1 MTKAARRYQ
10 HMTKL
15 LLNKMTIRNF
25 KGIKDFTLTADGSSV
40 SVSGDNGT
48 GKTTLYDAFLWCL
61 FGKDSTDKTKFDW
74 KPLDENNQE
83 IHHLETEVEVELSI
97 DGGTKTLTRMVSEN
111 WVKTRGQ
118 AVADFKGHNT
128 EYKMDGIKIKQK
140 EYKEYLDQLIGED
153 TFRMLT
159 NLTYFPETLKW
170 EDRRKVLIELA
181 GDVSI
186 EDVIKSNTELKPLY
200 DLLAER
206 SLEDN
211 VKLTKQQMTS
221 INKQIKDIPQR
232 IDEVDRSLPEI
243 ELLDEAALRAESAKY
258 QEDISGKRDEIAS
271 IKNGAFDS
279 KIKEQISALQLEF
292 LEMDREHSK
301 NQSINLD
308 KLIEQKQ
315 VLQEELAELNGKNF
329 EFKQTESAIAH
340 DKKQVEFEKE
350 QLTTKNRDS
359 RVEHQEIQA
368 EQMPSFDEH
377 ALTCPT
383 CGQNFTEDKALEIQA
398 NYDKEKESF
407 NLQKAEKL
415 AKIAEIGQQNN
426 VTIQKL
432 EDELLELE
440 AKSKVLE
447 NQKVKHAETVKA
459 KEQEITY
466 VEELISQERVTVI
479 PFGVTKEASDITEK
493 IAGLR
498 VDLEKGVDA
507 QSEQIKQ
514 LEAEIIDLNKLDYD
528 IQSDLM
534 KFDQYA
540 KQTAR
545 RNELIAEEQTL
556 SLEYGKLEQRLF
568 LLEEFVKTR
577 VDLLT
582 DTINNKFKLVKFK
595 LFETAINGGIQEVCE
610 PTVNGANYSTGLNNA
625 ARINAGL
632 DIINTLMEHYD
643 KRVPVFIDNA
653 ESINEILPIET
664 QLITLTVSKDKEL
677 KVEEI

>member
-1 MTKAARRYQ
+1 
-10 HMTKL
+10 
-15 LLNKMTIRNF
+15 MTIRNF
-25 KGIKDFTLTADGSSV
+25 KGIKEFTLKADGSNI

-61 FGKDSTDKTKFDW
+61 FGKDSNDKSKFDW
-74 KPLDENNQE
+74 KPLDRNNEE

-97 DGGTKTLTRMVSEN
+97 NGGTKTLTRMVSEN

-170 EDRRKVLIELA
+170 EERRKVLIELA
-181 GDVSI
+181 GDVSV
-186 EDVIKSNTELKPLY
+186 EDVIKSNGELKPLY
-200 DLLAER
+200 DLIAER

-232 IDEVDRSLPEI
+232 IDEVDRALP
-243 ELLDEAALRAESAKY
+243 
-258 QEDISGKRDEIAS
+258 DISKLNQEELKASLDAKQLEISAKRDEISS
-271 IKNGAFDS
+271 IKNGAS
-279 KIKEQISALQLEF
+279 TAQVKEKISNLKLHYNELEREYTKQLES
-292 LEMDREHSK
+292 D
-301 NQSINLD
+301 LD
-308 KLIEQKQ
+308 GLIEKKQ
-315 VLQEELAELNGKNF
+315 AKQEEVSTLKLKF
-329 EFKQTESAIAH
+329 
-340 DKKQVEFEKE
+340 VEFEQAETNIYWDKQQCE
-350 QLTTKNRDS
+350 REINQLTNENAEA
-359 RVEHQEIQA
+359 RVRYSEIQEREMA
-368 EQMPSFDEH
+368 SFDEH
-377 ALTCPT
+377 ALSCPT
-383 CGQNFTEDKALEIQA
+383 CGQSFDEAKALEIQA
-398 NYDKEKESF
+398 NYDKETAEF
-407 NLQKAEKL
+407 NTQKAKQLETIVSAGQNNNKAIEKL
-415 AKIAEIGQQNN
+415 KEEIKELDKKSESLAADKAKHTE
-426 VTIQKL
+426 V
-432 EDELLELE
+432 
-440 AKSKVLE
+440 
-447 NQKVKHAETVKA
+447 VKA
-459 KEQEITY
+459 KEKE
-466 VEELISQERVTVI
+466 VAELIESIERERKSLN
-479 PFGVTKEASDITEK
+479 PFNDTEESDNLIIEIVALEAQLD
-493 IAGLR
+493 
-498 VDLEKGVDA
+498 KGEQGQA
-507 QSEQIKQ
+507 EQIKA
-514 LEAEIIDLNKLDYD
+514 LETQISELS
-528 IQSDLM
+528 QSEYAIRNDLM
-534 KFDQYA
+534 LFDQHD
-540 KQTAR
+540 KQIAR

>member
-1 MTKAARRYQ
+1 
-10 HMTKL
+10 
-15 LLNKMTIRNF
+15 MTIRNF
-25 KGIKDFTLTADGSSV
+25 KGIKEFTLKADGSNI

-61 FGKDSTDKTKFDW
+61 FGKDSNDKSKFDW
-74 KPLDENNQE
+74 KPLDRNNEE

-97 DGGTKTLTRMVSEN
+97 NGGTKTLTRMVSEN

-159 NLTYFPETLKW
+159 NLTYFTETLKW
-170 EDRRKVLIELA
+170 EERRKVLIELA
-181 GDVSI
+181 GDVSV
-186 EDVIKSNTELKPLY
+186 EDVIKSNGELKPLY

-232 IDEVDRSLPEI
+232 IDEVDRALP
-243 ELLDEAALRAESAKY
+243 
-258 QEDISGKRDEIAS
+258 DISKLNQEELKASLVAKQLEISAKRDEISS
-271 IKNGAFDS
+271 IKNGAS
-279 KIKEQISALQLEF
+279 TAQVKEKISNLKLHYNELERDYTKQLE
-292 LEMDREHSK
+292 S
-301 NQSINLD
+301 NLD
-308 KLIEQKQ
+308 GLIKKRQAK
-315 VLQEELAELNGKNF
+315 QEELSTLKLKF
-329 EFKQTESAIAH
+329 
-340 DKKQVEFEKE
+340 VEFEQGETNIYWDKQQCE
-350 QLTTKNRDS
+350 REINQLTNENVEA
-359 RVEHQEIQA
+359 RVRYTEIQ
-368 EQMPSFDEH
+368 EREMPSFDDH
-377 ALTCPT
+377 ALSCPT
-383 CGQNFTEDKALEIQA
+383 CGQSFDGAKALEIQA
-398 NYDKEKESF
+398 NYQKETEEFNTQKAKQLEAIVSAGQKNNKAIEKLKEELVVLGKESE
-407 NLQKAEKL
+407 AL
-415 AKIAEIGQQNN
+415 AANK
-426 VTIQKL
+426 T
-432 EDELLELE
+432 
-440 AKSKVLE
+440 
-447 NQKVKHAETVKA
+447 KHTEVVKA
-459 KEQEITY
+459 KEKE
-466 VEELISQERVTVI
+466 VAELIESIERERKSFN
-479 PFGVTKEASDITEK
+479 PFETSEEANALMSEIAMLENELVLGEKGLVEK
-493 IAGLR
+493 IRA
-498 VDLEKGVDA
+498 LEKELFDL
-507 QSEQIKQ
+507 S
-514 LEAEIIDLNKLDYD
+514 LEERA

-534 KFDQYA
+534 LFDQHD
-540 KQTAR
+540 KQIAR
-545 RNELIAEEQTL
+545 RTELIAEEQTL